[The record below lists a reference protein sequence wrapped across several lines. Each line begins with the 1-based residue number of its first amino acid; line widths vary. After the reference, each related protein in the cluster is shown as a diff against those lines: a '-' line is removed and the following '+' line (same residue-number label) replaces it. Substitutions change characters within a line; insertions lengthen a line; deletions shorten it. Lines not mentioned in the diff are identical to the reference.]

1 LTWAAQFADQFR
13 AGILYPRWLPD
24 SFETLGSPTFYFYP
38 PVAFWV
44 DALVSVLTFDAV
56 PTTYRLSLSSLVL
69 LWASGLA
76 MHAWLKA
83 QASSPRV
90 ALYGALAYMAAP
102 YHLLDHYYRGAYAE
116 FAAYV
121 LLPLIALAIRQ
132 VAHRRRFG
140 PLWLALSYAALP
152 MTHLPTALLISV
164 TALPAYVLY
173 SGWWLGSAR
182 QAIGFFIRCGLGAA
196 LGLGLAAIYL
206 LPALALQDS
215 IQSETFWVPFYQVEN
230 WFLLTP
236 GRWPRPIDT
245 VRIIAWIAAAYGI
258 AAVGVLILLD
268 RKDDGRG
275 SRSGPAFWAWVC
287 LVCLLLV
294 GGVVPWFWELP
305 FVAKVQF
312 PWRLMIVVEFAII
325 TALAIAPWSR
335 RTRVSTVVFVL
346 AAIALAPAVG
356 ELTAGID
363 VRMKATL
370 RGRQEVAQ
378 DLNQF
383 LPAGFPRKPDWGYAD
398 LGLEPLQATPT
409 VDCSPMPRTCRAGD
423 TSRGDLRLEIETDAP
438 TSVVLRRFWFPGW
451 QLDPELPLRP
461 TDPFRLVS
469 FTAPPGS
476 HTYRLQRSA
485 VHEERLGWLVTGLSF
500 ALLLAWAAAAW
511 RGIRFA

>member
-13 AGILYPRWLPD
+13 DGILYPRWLPQ
-24 SFETLGSPTFYFYP
+24 SFDALGSPTFYFYP

-44 DALVSVLTFDAV
+44 DALVSVLTFNAL
-56 PTTYRLSLSSLVL
+56 PTTYRLSLSWLVL

-121 LLPLIALAIRQ
+121 ILPLIVLALHQIARRQ
-132 VAHRRRFG
+132 RFG
-140 PLWLALSYAALP
+140 PVWFALSYAALP

-164 TALPAYVLY
+164 TVPPAYVLY
-173 SGWWLGSAR
+173 CGWRLGSAKR
-182 QAIGFFIRCGLGAA
+182 AIGFFIRCGLGAV

-206 LPALALQDS
+206 LPALALQGW

-245 VRIIAWIAAAYGI
+245 VRIIAWIALAYGI
-258 AAVGVLILLD
+258 AAIGVLILLD
-268 RKDDGRG
+268 RKDDSRG
-275 SRSGPAFWAWVC
+275 SRFWAWLC
-287 LVCLLLV
+287 IVCLLLV
-294 GGVVPWFWELP
+294 GGVVSWFWELP

-325 TALAIAPWSR
+325 TALAMAPWSK

-346 AAIALAPAVG
+346 AGIALAPAVG
-356 ELTAGID
+356 EMTAGID
-363 VRMKATL
+363 LRMKASL
-370 RGRQEVAQ
+370 RGRQEVPQ

-383 LPAGFPRKPDWGYAD
+383 LPSGFQRKPDWGYAD
-398 LGLEPLQATPT
+398 LGLEPLQGTPI
-409 VDCSPMPRTCRAGD
+409 VDCAPMPRNCRSGD
-423 TSRGDLRLEIETDAP
+423 MSRGDLRLEIETDVP
-438 TSVVLRRFWFPGW
+438 TTVVLRRFYFPGW
-451 QLDPELPLRP
+451 QLDPALPLRP

-476 HTYRLQRSA
+476 HTYWLRRSA
-485 VHEERLGWLVTGLSF
+485 VHEERLGWIVTGLSF
-500 ALLLAWAAAAW
+500 ALLLAWAAAVR